1 MKKAT
6 SISRC
11 KSIIADK
18 KLVRSSDAEK
28 TRQLIAGP
36 GSALKRGIS
45 GLYYKSI
52 TIVTIV
58 SDDCK

>member
-1 MKKAT
+1 M
-6 SISRC
+6 
-11 KSIIADK
+11 
-18 KLVRSSDAEK
+18 RSSDAEK

-36 GSALKRGIS
+36 GAALKRGIS

-58 SDDCK
+58 SDDCKWRHNLEHHLWL